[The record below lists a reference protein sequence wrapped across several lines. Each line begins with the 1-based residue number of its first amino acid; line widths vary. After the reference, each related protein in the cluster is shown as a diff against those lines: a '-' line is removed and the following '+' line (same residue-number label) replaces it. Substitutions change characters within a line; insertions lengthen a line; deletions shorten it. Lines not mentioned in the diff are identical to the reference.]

1 MMLKW
6 PLGEHCSILTI
17 QKLHGLPIS
26 YESLEKYSNSLS
38 GTCNKNLNKN
48 HYLVIYYKYSRQGIK
63 NAITV

>member
-38 GTCNKNLNKN
+38 GNKNLNKN
-48 HYLVIYYKYSRQGIK
+48 HYLFIYYKYSRQGMK
-63 NAITV
+63 NAITA

>member
-26 YESLEKYSNSLS
+26 YESLEKFSNSLS
-38 GTCNKNLNKN
+38 GNKNLNKN

>member
-6 PLGEHCSILTI
+6 TLGEHCSILTI

-38 GTCNKNLNKN
+38 GNKNLNKN
-48 HYLVIYYKYSRQGIK
+48 HYLFIYYKYSRQGMK
-63 NAITV
+63 NAITA